1 MKRINVILVD
11 LCRDVWAYV
20 SLEYFKQKIAEKEVG
35 SSAMP
40 HKVRLLLVDTF
51 NVNIAHFAI
60 P

>member
-1 MKRINVILVD
+1 MD

-40 HKVRLLLVDTF
+40 HKVLLLILFFINT
-51 NVNIAHFAI
+51 AHFAI
-60 P
+60 T